1 MHNNILPV
9 ILFRT
14 GLSLSVTNV
23 VVVGL
28 ALVALIM
35 KNNHQKPLKRYR
47 LVLTSPGNYIAHL
60 EGRRE

>member
-1 MHNNILPV
+1 MHNNILLV

-23 VVVGL
+23 VVIGL
-28 ALVALIM
+28 ALGALIM

-47 LVLTSPGNYIAHL
+47 LLQVLEIT
-60 EGRRE
+60 